1 MATGLVD
8 FGEEFFQRR
17 STDDLS
23 NITTWT
29 IGIYNDTTDSIT
41 DSDDIA
47 AITSEP
53 GNTNYS
59 RQDVSASNI
68 TFSQV
73 SGDVEWSAPDV
84 TFDLTD
90 NSSSNDFTH
99 WFLVIDY
106 QSNVVGSDGS
116 PTTHLIITGA
126 LSDTYTGSS
135 TGNLQVSDV
144 SGSLN

>member
-1 MATGLVD
+1 MADGLKD
-8 FGEEFFQRR
+8 YGEEYFQRR
-17 STDDLS
+17 STDDLANVS
-23 NITTWT
+23 TWT
-29 IGIYNDTTDSIT
+29 IGIFNDNTDALTDS
-41 DSDDIA
+41 SDIG

-59 RQDVSASNI
+59 RQTVQASNI
-68 TFSQV
+68 TFSQ
-73 SGDVEWSAPDV
+73 SGGDVEWSAPDV

-99 WFLVIDY
+99 WFVVISY

-116 PTTHLIITGA
+116 ATDHLIITGS

-135 TGNLQVSDV
+135 TGNLQVSDI
-144 SGSLN
+144 SGSLT